1 LLGAAKET
9 KKNIANTQVVSC
21 MNPTAGRFFEIAAMV
36 RNFCYGYPWVYF
48 TAYTFL
54 DGHLVNF
61 SDEVKAVSNY
71 LIKTALGLHTSVSGA
86 FKKTAANFLYEF
98 NIRHIN
104 NVLGLSG
111 FTRL

>member
-1 LLGAAKET
+1 
-9 KKNIANTQVVSC
+9 